1 MNHYVSAQETPQS
14 LIEKLPQ
21 SSAVLP
27 SLLLNQQEELEG
39 IVIDLADFEANAEG
53 RYELVV
59 TIPQE
64 LPVTFK
70 EQPVKVND
78 SNYASTITPLDEQ
91 SLNIVIQAANPV
103 SSIYYIEVR
112 YTEPTVLADFGF
124 EMTQYPIKVL
134 SSSNQQTVDVI
145 AIQRVS
151 DIQFNTTAPEP
162 DSEPNITT

>member
-1 MNHYVSAQETPQS
+1 M
-14 LIEKLPQ
+14 
-21 SSAVLP
+21 
-27 SLLLNQQEELEG
+27 
-39 IVIDLADFEANAEG
+39 
-53 RYELVV
+53 
-59 TIPQE
+59 
-64 LPVTFK
+64 
-70 EQPVKVND
+70 
-78 SNYASTITPLDEQ
+78 
-91 SLNIVIQAANPV
+91 NIVIQAANPV

-162 DSEPNITT
+162 DSEPNITTETVVEQAAVPYEVIYEEDASRPAGEEVVKQAGVNGVITRLYLITYQNGEEKIIQ

>member
-1 MNHYVSAQETPQS
+1 MKKKHTYLVTILTLFTLFIGYPMNHYVSAQET
-14 LIEKLPQ
+14 PQ

-39 IVIDLADFEANAEG
+39 IIIDLADFEANAEG

-78 SNYASTITPLDEQ
+78 SNYASTITPLD
-91 SLNIVIQAANPV
+91 NNH
-103 SSIYYIEVR
+103 
-112 YTEPTVLADFGF
+112 
-124 EMTQYPIKVL
+124 
-134 SSSNQQTVDVI
+134 
-145 AIQRVS
+145 
-151 DIQFNTTAPEP
+151 
-162 DSEPNITT
+162 